1 MRKLLTLVVLLGG
14 FSVRADAT
22 VVTFTDRASF
32 EAATGATLVGP
43 IPFTP
48 SGSPFSIGG
57 LDFSSAPPP
66 TLNASLNWSTL
77 ISEPFDLA
85 INGVENFN
93 VDSATPLFSFGFD
106 FHEPSAPRPPAF
118 PDTCNTD
125 VCVDSTFEL
134 TLFDG
139 ASTVASYAFSR
150 PNDTLAFVGIWT
162 SDPFDRIEIRE
173 TFGTADN
180 EFFGNFTTGTTSVP
194 EPASLALLGAGLIGL
209 TLRRRRRGA

>member
-1 MRKLLTLVVLLGG
+1 MRKLFPLIVLLGV
-14 FSVRADAT
+14 FSIRANAA
-22 VVTFTDRASF
+22 VITFTDRASF
-32 EAATGATLVGP
+32 EAATGATLAGP

-48 SGSPFSIGG
+48 SGSPFSIGD
-57 LDFSSAPPP
+57 LSFTSAPPP
-66 TLNASLNWSTL
+66 TLNASRNWSTL

-93 VDSATPLFSFGFD
+93 VDSGTPLFSFGFD

-134 TLFDG
+134 KLLSGVT
-139 ASTVASYAFSR
+139 TVATYTFTR

-180 EFFGNFTTGTTSVP
+180 EFFGNFTTGTTPVP
-194 EPASLALLGAGLIGL
+194 EPASLALLGVGLAGLA
-209 TLRRRRRGA
+209 LRRRGRA